1 MEWNEIHH
9 CMHIHHPIHGNW
21 FIKTFQ
27 IGRFKPIW
35 FPFKTMNSMK
45 FYSNNNKQKQTELNQ
60 TLLLQLNSISRERG
74 RKRRKRRRKTIESH
88 ESIFTTVILSIIYY
102 FRLEIARTLLCS
114 LQFEHTKKVWLF
126 PGTIASIVFSHL

>member
-1 MEWNEIHH
+1 
-9 CMHIHHPIHGNW
+9 
-21 FIKTFQ
+21 
-27 IGRFKPIW
+27 
-35 FPFKTMNSMK
+35 MK